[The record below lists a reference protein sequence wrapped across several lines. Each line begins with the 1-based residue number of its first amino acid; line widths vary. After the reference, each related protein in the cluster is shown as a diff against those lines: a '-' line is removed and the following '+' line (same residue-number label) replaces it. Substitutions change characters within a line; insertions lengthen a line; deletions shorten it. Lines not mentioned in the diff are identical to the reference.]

1 MLTPI
6 NLAPFHR
13 CALFPPIAVPY
24 FIKPLLPLWEFRFV
38 PLFTVTNTAAK
49 EFHPLQKTWM
59 EMGTGNTYSTSH
71 QYRKRNEVMMG
82 KWKCKTGQGCVVL
95 ISART
100 AFFDSTWRL
109 LGDPIH
115 QWIRELNCG
124 VKESFQSMPY
134 SNSSCEEVSNNM
146 TVLRFRISGLQ
157 QTALCC
163 LNWHCNWGES
173 LLNLHG
179 VSSGSCLH
187 HYPLISGKISK
198 LGLAERSMARKIA
211 LKARVWVF

>member
-1 MLTPI
+1 
-6 NLAPFHR
+6 
-13 CALFPPIAVPY
+13 
-24 FIKPLLPLWEFRFV
+24 
-38 PLFTVTNTAAK
+38 
-49 EFHPLQKTWM
+49 
-59 EMGTGNTYSTSH
+59 
-71 QYRKRNEVMMG
+71 MG
-82 KWKCKTGQGCVVL
+82 KWKCTTGQDCVVL

-163 LNWHCNWGES
+163 LKWHCNWEES

-211 LKARVWVF
+211 LNCTLQGLSVLRILFLLCTVSWDKPLCVKVLSLLYRVKQVRKKNTNTVY